1 MDIKH
6 SLTLAFSCIG
16 ERLPTLLEHIS
27 ALSEQVSAQVCFLV
41 VVQKW
46 QAEQKDLAV
55 PKSVK
60 LCFLPTIGLSK
71 SRNAVIDNARTS
83 HVWFLDDDV
92 QLTSENIINAE
103 QLLNSN
109 QANFYRVN
117 IGCIEWHDKTFKQY
131 KVVNKVSRLNLLQV
145 SSIEI
150 IADLDFIKT
159 NNIRFNENIGLGTNY
174 QGAEEV
180 HFLLDAWDKGA
191 SFSFIDNVL
200 VRHTCIFEQRV
211 LSNKNIF
218 TIRGATASR
227 FGFLGYLLLI
237 RWTIRYFIKERNFS
251 NIVAMFQGFHRGYS
265 LFK

>member
-1 MDIKH
+1 
-6 SLTLAFSCIG
+6 
-16 ERLPTLLEHIS
+16 
-27 ALSEQVSAQVCFLV
+27 
-41 VVQKW
+41 
-46 QAEQKDLAV
+46 
-55 PKSVK
+55 
-60 LCFLPTIGLSK
+60 
-71 SRNAVIDNARTS
+71 
-83 HVWFLDDDV
+83 
-92 QLTSENIINAE
+92 
-103 QLLNSN
+103 
-109 QANFYRVN
+109 
-117 IGCIEWHDKTFKQY
+117 
-131 KVVNKVSRLNLLQV
+131 VVNKVSRLNLLQV

-251 NIVAMFQGFHRGYS
+251 NIIAMFQGFHRGYS